1 MPRALW
7 PICPSP
13 KMTKGEHGPKKKDK
27 KVSTKRLTNVP
38 KSAILNTVDGE
49 HQ

>member
-1 MPRALW
+1 MPRTRW

-13 KMTKGEHGPKKKDK
+13 KMTKGKHGPKKNK
-27 KVSTKRLTNVP
+27 KVGTKRLTNVL
-38 KSAILNTVDGE
+38 KSVILNTVDGE